1 MRRVLVLFAAALGLL
16 AAVVPGAAAAQAA
29 PASKLPENT
38 HFRFGGRTVPAG
50 TRVQG
55 ATAVANGDLDV
66 YGVVDGN
73 AIALNGSVRVH
84 RGGEVTGS
92 AYATGGQ
99 VIVDGGVV
107 RGGQRS
113 YRPTATTS
121 AAPAEPLTTFKAIRL
136 VLWSF
141 AIVLII
147 GLGVLIFAEP
157 NMDGVMA
164 ALERGFARSFWAG
177 VAGQLLVLPALA
189 LLCVALALTIIGALL
204 VPFAIVAYCIAVAG
218 LATLGFLA
226 AARLTGT
233 AFVSRRGAAAERGVH
248 VRAMVAGLVLY
259 GVLWLAVAAFK
270 SNAIVDAVL
279 RGIALVATW
288 AAMTIGL
295 GATLMSRAGTQ
306 RRRVASRAGDD
317 LSWQTP
323 TPVAGV
329 AAARRPMTVGSSAP

>member
-1 MRRVLVLFAAALGLL
+1 MRRVLVLVSAAAALI
-16 AAVVPGAAAAQAA
+16 AAALPRTVAAQAGT
-29 PASKLPENT
+29 LPENT
-38 HFRFGGRTVPAG
+38 HFRFGGRVVAAG
-50 TRVQG
+50 TRVDG
-55 ATAVANGDLDV
+55 AVAVANGDLDV
-66 YGVVDGN
+66 YGTVNGN

-84 RGGEVTGS
+84 RGGEVTGN
-92 AYATGGQ
+92 AYAAGGQ
-99 VIVDGGVV
+99 VIVDGGIV

-113 YRPTATTS
+113 YRPAASTAS
-121 AAPAEPLTTFKAIRL
+121 RAPAAPLTTFRAIRL

-147 GLGVLIFAEP
+147 GLGVLVFAEP
-157 NMDGVMA
+157 NIDGVMA
-164 ALERGFARSFWAG
+164 ALERGFARSFWVG
-177 VAGQLLVLPALA
+177 VGGQLLMLPALA

-233 AFVSRRGAAAERGVH
+233 AFVSRRGAPAERGVH
-248 VRAMVAGLVLY
+248 FRALVAGVVLY
-259 GVLWLAVAAFK
+259 AVLWLAVAAFK
-270 SNAIVDAVL
+270 GEAVVDAIL

-288 AAMTIGL
+288 VAVTVGL
-295 GATLMSRAGTQ
+295 GATLLSRAGTQ
-306 RRRVASRAGDD
+306 RRRVQTRGGADD

-329 AAARRPMTVGSSAP
+329 AAARRPITAGSSAP